1 MNYFKYGEREIE
13 YLKKRDIILG
23 DAIDKIGM
31 IKRKTEPDIFYSLV
45 SSIISQQIS
54 TKAAVTVKT
63 RLMNLIGEIN
73 PENINATS
81 ANDIQKC
88 GMSLRKAGY
97 IRGIAEAAVTRTIDF
112 CNLYRLSDKEV
123 IEELTKLKGVGRWTA
138 EMLLIHSLERPNI
151 LSYKDLGIRRG
162 IIRLY
167 ELEELSIEEFETYRR
182 RYSPYSTVASLYL
195 WEISRN

>member
-13 YLKKRDIILG
+13 HLKKRDTILG

-54 TKAAVTVKT
+54 TKAAATIKI
-63 RLMNLIGEIN
+63 RLMNLVGEIN

-81 ANDIQKC
+81 ANEIQKC

-97 IRGIAEAAVTRTIDF
+97 ITMSVF
-112 CNLYRLSDKEV
+112 FK
-123 IEELTKLKGVGRWTA
+123 
-138 EMLLIHSLERPNI
+138 
-151 LSYKDLGIRRG
+151 GIRYYINRFFPA
-162 IIRLY
+162 Y
-167 ELEELSIEEFETYRR
+167 FS
-182 RYSPYSTVASLYL
+182 AC
-195 WEISRN
+195 

>member
-1 MNYFKYGEREIE
+1 EIE